1 MGARRLAQR
10 APYRTNPMPPRFRIN
25 ALLTFLLALLF
36 YFFFMH
42 TKHDAALS
50 AVNAFAEDP
59 YDAVGSFG
67 IQAALFC
74 GVVCLIRAFRPQ
86 GSEGAS
92 LERKVFVMRAQMA
105 AVLSVGVTLASD
117 AVGAARHAS
126 LWLGSAAGHRLVSLL
141 GGMAVLTVMTGI
153 LVRRAAREMTL
164 PKVVKDWKKA
174 AVVSLAAA
182 LALAFYPENLRRHFL
197 GELLT
202 ILAGAALLFVSIW
215 AWAVALIPYRTVEKR
230 NEGAAPPVSWA
241 HKYQWFIVA
250 AAGILMGLFFVAGEA
265 SEGTGIPHAKLALV
279 VSVYL
284 GLEIAGVLIG
294 YSFLAKPLGLFRKN
308 SR

>member
-10 APYRTNPMPPRFRIN
+10 APYRINPMPPRFKVN
-25 ALLTFLLALLF
+25 ALLAFLLALLF

-86 GSEGAS
+86 DSEGAS
-92 LERKVFVMRAQMA
+92 LERRIFVVRAQMA

-117 AVGAARHAS
+117 AVGAARHS
-126 LWLGSAAGHRLVSLL
+126 WLWLGSSAGHRLIFLL
-141 GGMAVLTVMTGI
+141 GGMAVLAAMVGT
-153 LVRRAAREMTL
+153 LVRRAAREMAQ
-164 PKVVKDWKKA
+164 PNVANDWEKA
-174 AVVSLAAA
+174 AIVSLAAVV
-182 LALAFYPENLRRHFL
+182 ALAFYPENLRRYLL

-202 ILAGAALLFVSIW
+202 ILAGATLLFVSIW
-215 AWAVALIPYRTVEKR
+215 AWAVALIPYRVAKKE
-230 NEGAAPPVSWA
+230 NEGAAPVSWA
-241 HKYQWFIVA
+241 HKYQWLIVA

-265 SEGTGIPHAKLALV
+265 SEGSGIPHAKLALV

-294 YSFLAKPLGLFRKN
+294 YSFLVGPLGLFHKN

>member
-1 MGARRLAQR
+1 MGARRLARQAR
-10 APYRTNPMPPRFRIN
+10 YRTNGMPPKFKIN
-25 ALLTFLLALLF
+25 ALLASLLAVLF

-67 IQAALFC
+67 IQAAFFC

-86 GSEGAS
+86 SSEGGS

-117 AVGAARHAS
+117 AVGAARHTS
-126 LWLGSAAGHRLVSLL
+126 LWLGSAAGNRLVFLL
-141 GGMAVLTVMTGI
+141 GGMAILTVMIGI
-153 LVRRAAREMTL
+153 LVHRAAREMTL
-164 PKVVKDWKKA
+164 SNVANDWKKA
-174 AVVSLAAA
+174 TIVSLVAVVA
-182 LALAFYPENLRRHFL
+182 LALYPENLRRHFL

-202 ILAGAALLFVSIW
+202 IIAGATILFVSIW
-215 AWAVALIPYRTVEKR
+215 AWATVLIPYRTVKR
-230 NEGAAPPVSWA
+230 QNAGAAPVSWA

-250 AAGILMGLFFVAGEA
+250 TAGILVGLFLVAGEA
-265 SEGTGIPHAKLALV
+265 SEGTGIPRAKLALV

-294 YSFLAKPLGLFRKN
+294 YSFLGEPLGLFHKN
-308 SR
+308 AR

>member
-1 MGARRLAQR
+1 
-10 APYRTNPMPPRFRIN
+10 MPPRLKIN
-25 ALLTFLLALLF
+25 ALLAFLLALLF
-36 YFFFMH
+36 YLFFMY

-67 IQAALFC
+67 IQAAFFC
-74 GVVCLIRAFRPQ
+74 GVVCLIRAFRPN

-92 LERKVFVMRAQMA
+92 LERRIFVVRAQMV

-117 AVGAARHAS
+117 AVGVARQPS
-126 LWLGSAAGHRLVSLL
+126 LWFGSAAGHRLVSLL
-141 GGMAVLTVMTGI
+141 GGMAVLTVLAGM
-153 LVRRAAREMTL
+153 LVRRAAREMRL
-164 PKVVKDWKKA
+164 PNVANDWKKA
-174 AVVSLAAA
+174 AVVSLGAV
-182 LALAFYPENLRRHFL
+182 LGLAFYPESLRQHFL

-202 ILAGAALLFVSIW
+202 IVGGAALLFVSIW
-215 AWAVALIPYRTVEKR
+215 AWAVALIPYRTVKKQ
-230 NEGAAPPVSWA
+230 NLGSASVSWA

-250 AAGILMGLFFVAGEA
+250 VVGILIGLFFVAGEA

-294 YSFLAKPLGLFRKN
+294 YSFLGGLLGLFRKD

>member
-10 APYRTNPMPPRFRIN
+10 APYRTNTMPPRFKIN
-25 ALLTFLLALLF
+25 ALLVFLLALLF

-67 IQAALFC
+67 IQAAFFC
-74 GVVCLIRAFRPQ
+74 GVVCVIRAFRPQ
-86 GSEGAS
+86 GSAGAS

-117 AVGAARHAS
+117 AVGAARHSS
-126 LWLGSAAGHRLVSLL
+126 LWLDSSAGHRLVFIL
-141 GGMAVLTVMTGI
+141 GGMAVLAAMVGT
-153 LVRRAAREMTL
+153 LVRRAARQMTL
-164 PKVVKDWKKA
+164 PNVANDWKKA
-174 AVVSLAAA
+174 TIVSLAAVVV
-182 LALAFYPENLRRHFL
+182 LAFYPENLRRHFL

-202 ILAGAALLFVSIW
+202 ILAGATILFVSIW
-215 AWAVALIPYRTVEKR
+215 AWAVALIPYRVAKKQ
-230 NEGAAPPVSWA
+230 NESAVPVSWA
-241 HKYQWFIVA
+241 HKYQWLIVA
-250 AAGILMGLFFVAGEA
+250 AIGILMGLFFVAGEA

-284 GLEIAGVLIG
+284 GVEITGVLIG
-294 YSFLAKPLGLFRKN
+294 YSFLGEPLGLFRKN

>member
-1 MGARRLAQR
+1 MDAHRSAQQAR
-10 APYRTNPMPPRFRIN
+10 YRTNAMPPRFKIN
-25 ALLTFLLALLF
+25 ALLAFLLALLF

-67 IQAALFC
+67 IQAAFFC

-105 AVLSVGVTLASD
+105 AVLAVGVTLVSD
-117 AVGAARHAS
+117 AVGAARHPS
-126 LWLGSAAGHRLVSLL
+126 LWLGSAAGHRLIFLL
-141 GGMAVLTVMTGI
+141 GGMAILTVMTGA

-164 PKVVKDWKKA
+164 SNLANDWKKA
-174 AVVSLAAA
+174 AVISLAAA
-182 LALAFYPENLRRHFL
+182 VVLAFYPENLRRHFL

-215 AWAVALIPYRTVEKR
+215 AWAVALIPFRTVEKQ
-230 NEGAAPPVSWA
+230 NEGAAAPVSWA

-250 AAGILMGLFFVAGEA
+250 GAGILVGLFFVAGEA

-294 YSFLAKPLGLFRKN
+294 YSFLGGPLGLFRKN

>member
-1 MGARRLAQR
+1 MGARRSAQQAR
-10 APYRTNPMPPRFRIN
+10 YRTNAMPPRFKIN
-25 ALLTFLLALLF
+25 ALLAFLLALLF

-42 TKHDAALS
+42 TKHDTALS

-67 IQAALFC
+67 IQAAFFC

-105 AVLSVGVTLASD
+105 AVLAVGVTLVSD
-117 AVGAARHAS
+117 AVGAARHPS
-126 LWLGSAAGHRLVSLL
+126 LWLGSAAGHRLIFLL
-141 GGMAVLTVMTGI
+141 GGMAILAVMTGI

-164 PKVVKDWKKA
+164 SNMASDWKKA
-174 AVVSLAAA
+174 AVVSLVAVVA
-182 LALAFYPENLRRHFL
+182 LALYPENLRRHFL

-215 AWAVALIPYRTVEKR
+215 AWAVALIPYRTVEKQ
-230 NEGAAPPVSWA
+230 NEGAAPVSWA

-250 AAGILMGLFFVAGEA
+250 AAGILVGLFFVAGEA
-265 SEGTGIPHAKLALV
+265 SEGTGIPRAKLALV

-294 YSFLAKPLGLFRKN
+294 YSFLGGPLGLFHKN

>member
-10 APYRTNPMPPRFRIN
+10 APYRINPMQPRFKIN
-25 ALLTFLLALLF
+25 ALLAFLLALLF

-42 TKHDAALS
+42 TKHDVALS

-67 IQAALFC
+67 IQAAFFC

-92 LERKVFVMRAQMA
+92 LERRIFVVRAQMA

-117 AVGAARHAS
+117 AVGAARHSS
-126 LWLGSAAGHRLVSLL
+126 LWLDSSAGHRLVSLL
-141 GGMAVLTVMTGI
+141 SGMGILTVMVGM
-153 LVRRAAREMTL
+153 LVRRSARQMTL
-164 PKVVKDWKKA
+164 PNVANDWKKA
-174 AVVSLAAA
+174 AIVSLAAVV
-182 LALAFYPENLRRHFL
+182 ALAFYPENLRRHFL

-202 ILAGAALLFVSIW
+202 ILAGATILFVSIW
-215 AWAVALIPYRTVEKR
+215 AWAVALIPYRVAKKQ
-230 NEGAAPPVSWA
+230 NESAVPVSWA
-241 HKYQWFIVA
+241 HKYQWLIVA
-250 AAGILMGLFFVAGEA
+250 AIGILMGLFFVAGEA

-284 GLEIAGVLIG
+284 GVEITGVLIG
-294 YSFLAKPLGLFRKN
+294 YSFLGEPLGLFRKN

>member
-1 MGARRLAQR
+1 MGALRLARR
-10 APYRTNPMPPRFRIN
+10 APYRTNAMPPRFKIN
-25 ALLTFLLALLF
+25 ALLAFLLALLF

-42 TKHDAALS
+42 AKHDAALS

-67 IQAALFC
+67 IQAAFFC

-105 AVLSVGVTLASD
+105 AVLAVGVTLASD
-117 AVGAARHAS
+117 AVGATRHPS
-126 LWLGSAAGHRLVSLL
+126 LWLGTVAGQRLIYLL
-141 GGMAVLTVMTGI
+141 GGMAILTVMTGI
-153 LVRRAAREMTL
+153 LVRRAAQEMAL
-164 PKVVKDWKKA
+164 PDVANDWKKA
-174 AVVSLAAA
+174 AVVSLAAVA
-182 LALAFYPENLRRHFL
+182 VLAIYPENLRRHLL

-202 ILAGAALLFVSIW
+202 VLAGAGFLFVSIW
-215 AWAVALIPYRTVEKR
+215 AWAVALIPYRAVKKQ
-230 NEGAAPPVSWA
+230 NEWAAPVSWM
-241 HKYQWFIVA
+241 HRYRWLIVVA
-250 AAGILMGLFFVAGEA
+250 VGVLVGLFFVAGEA

-294 YSFLAKPLGLFRKN
+294 YSFLGGPLGLFHKN

>member
-1 MGARRLAQR
+1 
-10 APYRTNPMPPRFRIN
+10 MPPRFKIN
-25 ALLTFLLALLF
+25 ALLAFLLALLF

-67 IQAALFC
+67 IQAAFFC

-86 GSEGAS
+86 GSEVAS

-105 AVLSVGVTLASD
+105 VVLAVGVTLASD
-117 AVGAARHAS
+117 AVGAARHPS
-126 LWLGSAAGHRLVSLL
+126 LWLGSAAGHRLIYLL
-141 GGMAVLTVMTGI
+141 GGMAVLTVMTGA
-153 LVRRAAREMTL
+153 LVRRAAREMML
-164 PKVVKDWKKA
+164 PNVASDWKKA
-174 AVVSLAAA
+174 AVVSLAAVVA
-182 LALAFYPENLRRHFL
+182 LVLYPENLRRYLL

-202 ILAGAALLFVSIW
+202 VLAGAALLFVPIW
-215 AWAVALIPYRTVEKR
+215 AWAVALIPYRTIEKQ
-230 NEGAAPPVSWA
+230 NEGAAPVSWA

-250 AAGILMGLFFVAGEA
+250 AAGILVGLFLVAGEA
-265 SEGTGIPHAKLALV
+265 SEGTGIPHGKLALV

-294 YSFLAKPLGLFRKN
+294 YSFLGRPLGLFHRDT
-308 SR
+308 R

>member
-1 MGARRLAQR
+1 
-10 APYRTNPMPPRFRIN
+10 MPPRFKIN
-25 ALLTFLLALLF
+25 ALLVFLLALLF

-67 IQAALFC
+67 IQAAFFC

-86 GSEGAS
+86 GSEVAS
-92 LERKVFVMRAQMA
+92 QERKVFVMRAQMA
-105 AVLSVGVTLASD
+105 TVLSVGVTLASD
-117 AVGAARHAS
+117 AVGAVRHPS
-126 LWLGSAAGHRLVSLL
+126 LWLGSAAGHRLIYLL
-141 GGMAVLTVMTGI
+141 GGMAILTVMTGA
-153 LVRRAAREMTL
+153 LVRRTAREMTL
-164 PKVVKDWKKA
+164 PNMAKDCKKA

-182 LALAFYPENLRRHFL
+182 VALALYPENLRRHFL

-202 ILAGAALLFVSIW
+202 VLSGTTLLFVSVW
-215 AWAVALIPYRTVEKR
+215 AWAVALIPYRAGKQ
-230 NEGAAPPVSWA
+230 NEGATSVSWA

-308 SR
+308 SS